1 MIAIANGIDLDDVY
15 NVVEGGNLILGCAIR
30 H

>member
-15 NVVEGGNLILGCAIR
+15 NVIEGGKLILGSAIR